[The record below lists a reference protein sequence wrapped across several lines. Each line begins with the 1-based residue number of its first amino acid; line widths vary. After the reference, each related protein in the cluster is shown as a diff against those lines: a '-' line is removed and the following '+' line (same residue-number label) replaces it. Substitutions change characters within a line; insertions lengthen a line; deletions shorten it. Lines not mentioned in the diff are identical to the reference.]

1 MDAGGQF
8 RRQNRINHAMALD
21 PALPPEGLSHDIDS
35 EMGLSARPVAGMALM
50 LVRLV
55 DYGQA
60 FRKESRRQLICD
72 MIFGSHGSGL
82 AIAMRRGQS

>member
-1 MDAGGQF
+1 MDAGGKF
-8 RRQNRINHAMALD
+8 RGQNRIYHAVALD

-35 EMGLSARPVAGMALM
+35 EMGLSAGPVAGMALM

-55 DYGQA
+55 GHGQT
-60 FRKESRRQLICD
+60 FRRESLGQLICD

-82 AIAMRRGQS
+82 TIAMWQGQS